1 MPYSGSSGPYS
12 AGEPTSL
19 VDASLG
25 ELDNVDTSG
34 KVEGSTLYYDA
45 TTSKWKAH
53 SNIHYDDANN
63 RVGIGTITPEKLFHI
78 KGDQAPTLRIT
89 DTPNDTRLDLACG
102 DTSATIETFS
112 NHPLLIGTNNQERMR
127 ITEGGDVGIGTITPS
142 TKLDVSG
149 TGTVAQFQ
157 SDNTNSF
164 IGLKESGGS
173 FTYLGNKAGTF
184 AIQTAG
190 GGYSDKLTITSGGDV
205 AVGSHTAGTTLHVN
219 RGGDG
224 NLLTLERGTGG
235 YFISSGFNSS
245 DPYLTYY
252 GTSGLTLGYGSGTHN
267 VPSVNTMTLA
277 NNGNVGIA
285 TSSPED
291 SLHIEGVDAVIS
303 TTQLTLE
310 GSYNGYGAGVD
321 FVSRTSSGGT
331 RLSMAKITAD
341 GESSWNTT
349 SSTQNAGLRF
359 FTTSAGSQAERMRI
373 NNLGNIGIN
382 NTSPAV
388 KLDVNG
394 DIQTNTKLILPTQ
407 GVQTIDMGSW
417 SSFGEEQSHNA
428 LLIGN
433 NAIVNGATSEVEIST
448 GDGYRAIKMK
458 FDEGITFHAIRASVV
473 AGDTLTY
480 ERMRISPNGNVGIA
494 NANPQVKLDVS
505 GSIRGATEVVNLS
518 SGLISAVNCY
528 GDTIYADTATGTLT
542 LPAGVVGMNLYT
554 INASGGTITLA
565 VTTGDYLDDTLN
577 GTDNLAISGS
587 KPYIHKVICGAT
599 GKWYILH

>member
-190 GGYSDKLTITSGGDV
+190 GGYSDKLTINSGGDV
-205 AVGSHTAGTTLHVN
+205 AVGSHTAGTALHVN

-224 NLLTLERGTGG
+224 NLLTLERGTAG

-252 GTSGLTLGYGSGTHN
+252 GTSGLTVGYGSSTHN
-267 VPSVNTMTLA
+267 IPSVNTMTLA

-285 TSSPED
+285 TSSPEN
-291 SLHIEGVDAVIS
+291 SLHIEGTDAIIS

-310 GSYNGYGAGVD
+310 GTHGGYGAGVD

-331 RLSMAKITAD
+331 RESMAKITAD
-341 GESSWNTT
+341 GESSWDTT
-349 SSTQNAGLRF
+349 PATKNAGLRF
-359 FTTSAGSQAERMRI
+359 FTTSQGAQAEKMRI
-373 NNLGNIGIN
+373 RNNGYVGIGTLTPSSLLEIKGAGAKHIIHATSGNPELEFNDDGTDEFSIYFDTGNKSLNFNEAGIGTHLAIKDGGN
-382 NTSPAV
+382 VGIGTTSPAV

-394 DIQTNTKLILPTQ
+394 
-407 GVQTIDMGSW
+407 
-417 SSFGEEQSHNA
+417 
-428 LLIGN
+428 
-433 NAIVNGATSEVEIST
+433 
-448 GDGYRAIKMK
+448 
-458 FDEGITFHAIRASVV
+458 
-473 AGDTLTY
+473 
-480 ERMRISPNGNVGIA
+480 
-494 NANPQVKLDVS
+494 
-505 GSIRGATEVVNLS
+505 SIRGATEVVNQS
-518 SGLISAVNCY
+518 SGAISAVNCY
-528 GDTIYADTATGTLT
+528 GDTIYATTSGGTLT

-554 INASGGTITLA
+554 INASGGSITLA
-565 VTTGDYLDDTLN
+565 VQSGEFLDDSVN
-577 GTDNLAISGS
+577 GTDDLATSAS
-587 KPYIHKVICGAT
+587 KPHIHKFICGAT